1 MTEEEITA
9 RIVRIEGSVQGVG
22 FRAFAIQ
29 GARQLKLT
37 GWVRNR
43 SDGSMEALV
52 AGTTKAIENFVS
64 ACVQGPPGARVTAVE
79 LSDAEIPPAGEGFVQ
94 RPTL

>member
-1 MTEEEITA
+1 MTDEEITA
-9 RIVRIEGSVQGVG
+9 RIVRIEGNVQGVG

-29 GARQLKLT
+29 GARQLRLK

-43 SDGSMEALV
+43 ADGSLEALV

-64 ACVQGPPGARVTAVE
+64 ACIQGPPGARVTACE
-79 LSDAEIPPAGEGFVQ
+79 LSDAEVPADEGFVQ